1 MTPKQQKFAREI
13 VLGKSQA
20 DAYRAAYN
28 TLRMNDNSIRR
39 EASRLTDN
47 PNVATTV
54 VELQQKADA
63 AVVQEHIASREEVL
77 QTLTGYMHSGEPK
90 DSVRLRAAEMMGK
103 HYGLFTDRIEAVVPV
118 RSAEEIQIE
127 LEEKL
132 TSLLGVSVSWTEQS
146 G

>member
-1 MTPKQQKFAREI
+1 MTPKQHQFAREI

-20 DAYRAAYN
+20 DAYRAAYD

-39 EASRLTDN
+39 EASRLMDN

-54 VELQQKADA
+54 VKLQQEADA
-63 AVVQEHIASREEVL
+63 AVVQERIATREEVL
-77 QTLTGYMHSGEPK
+77 QTLTGYMHSGEPR
-90 DSVRLRAAEMMGK
+90 DSVRLRAAELMGK
-103 HYGLFTDRIEAVVPV
+103 HYGLFTERIEAVVPE
-118 RSAEEIQIE
+118 RSPEEITAE

-132 TSLLGVSVSWTEQS
+132 TSLLGTPITL

>member
-1 MTPKQQKFAREI
+1 MTPKQHQFAREV

-20 DAYRAAYN
+20 DAYRSAYN

-39 EASRLTDN
+39 EASRLMDN
-47 PNVATTV
+47 PKVATTV

-63 AVVQEHIASREEVL
+63 AVVQERVASREEVL

-103 HYGLFTDRIEAVVPV
+103 HYGLFTDRIEAVMPQ
-118 RSAEEIQIE
+118 RSAAEIQIE

-132 TSLLGVSVSWTEQS
+132 TSLLGTPITL